1 MSCHPGFCKICGAP
15 THAIERQHPAGH
27 PLAGRPLRIGKVLSD
42 VVKAHLLMTNGTWA
56 TLGVHRQCV
65 DLITPE
71 TLPQIWSIILKATK
85 FEEDNRAL
93 LGAKPLNAK
102 QKAATDQFVIGLASE
117 VPLGVCCIEEFAS

>member
-1 MSCHPGFCKICGAP
+1 MHPGFCKVCGAP
-15 THAIERQHPAGH
+15 THEIERQHPVGH
-27 PLAGRPLRIGKVLSD
+27 PLAGRPLRIGKVLPD

-56 TLGVHRQCV
+56 TLGVHRHCV

-71 TLPQIWSIILKATK
+71 TLPHLWATILQATK

-102 QKAATDQFVIGLASE
+102 QKVATDQFVIRMASE
-117 VPLGVCCIEEFAS
+117 VPLGVCCIEEYA